1 MTFFSS
7 EFINTRAL
15 IRFEIWRQSHG
26 DFFRDNAKW
35 LEKYLDPDF
44 VKNTAKIREKIWLTE
59 NYLTND

>member
-15 IRFEIWRQSHG
+15 IRFEIWRQSQG

-44 VKNTAKIREKIWLTE
+44 VKNCE
-59 NYLTND
+59 NPGKNLVDRKLPH